1 MNKIGLDRAYVKVK
15 GQIVISEIG
24 FLSIYLSLFLSVLTK
39 RNI

>member
-1 MNKIGLDRAYVKVK
+1 MNKIGLDRAYVKVE

-24 FLSIYLSLFLSVLTK
+24 FLSMYLSLLLSVLTK